1 MILPKFLA
9 VSGLCAILTNGLV
22 ILCVRWGLGT
32 AAASALAFGPVL
44 IVGYALHSLFTFS
57 ERGAR
62 LSLVR
67 YAVSIALNFPIWTG
81 GLFVLRDLLKVPI
94 VIAAPVMTCLL
105 FVWNFASANWAV
117 LGRAPAALSSAL
129 GHAPERRIR

>member
-9 VSGLCAILTNGLV
+9 VSGVCAILTNALV
-22 ILCVRWGLGT
+22 ILGVHWGLGT

-57 ERGAR
+57 EHGAR

-67 YAVSIALNFPIWTG
+67 YAIGVALNFPIWTG
-81 GLFVLRDLLKVPI
+81 GLFMLRDLLKMPI
-94 VIAAPVMTCLL
+94 VIAAPAMTGLL

-129 GHAPERRIR
+129 KNAPERRIP